1 MHIYIYIYIS
11 TAMISTII
19 NAVTLIITTSGVTIV
34 KTSKTIYLI
43 LFIFIY
49 LQPEHS

>member
-1 MHIYIYIYIS
+1 
-11 TAMISTII
+11 MISTII

-34 KTSKTIYLI
+34 KTSKTIYLSIYLI